1 MRILIYGINYSPE
14 LTGIGKYT
22 GEMGGWLAAEGHD
35 VRVVTAPPYYPEWR
49 VPEGYNNAY
58 SRSREGDVQVI
69 RCPLYVPAN
78 PSALTR
84 LLHLF
89 SFSASSAFPVL
100 GSFFWKPDIVIQVVP
115 TLFCSLQTLLLSWLT
130 GAKAVIHIQDY
141 EVDAMFELS
150 MASGGFVKRFA
161 YWAERK
167 ILNRFDTVSTISKGM
182 MKRAAEKGLNA
193 NNLVFFP
200 NWSELGRFRDVRPN
214 FVLLRELGV
223 DTRKQI
229 VLYSGNMGEKQGL
242 DTVLHAAK
250 MMESN
255 TEIHFLMVG
264 EGSAK
269 AKLEDL
275 ASTLSLTNI
284 TFCPLQPYA
293 KLPELLASA
302 ACHLVIQKSGAA
314 DAVLP
319 SKLTNIFA
327 VGGNSVITATKD
339 TTLGALCLEYD
350 GIATLVDPESVSALQ
365 DGILSTLAMAKPN
378 PVARQY
384 AQDHLDKDVIL
395 NRFMTEIVQ
404 KEASEQPSSSPL

>member
-1 MRILIYGINYSPE
+1 MKILIYGINYSPE

-22 GEMGGWLAAEGHD
+22 GEMASWLGAVGHD
-35 VRVVTAPPYYPEWR
+35 IRVVTAPPYYPEWR
-49 VPEGYNNAY
+49 VAEGYKNAY
-58 SRSREGDVQVI
+58 SRSYEGNVEVI
-69 RCPLYVPAN
+69 RCPLFVPSK

-89 SFSASSAFPVL
+89 SFSVSSAFPLL
-100 GSFFWKPDIVIQVVP
+100 GSFSWKPDIVIQVVP
-115 TLFCSLQTLLLSWLT
+115 TLFCSPQTLLLSRLT
-130 GAKAVIHIQDY
+130 GAKAIVHIQDY

-161 YWAERK
+161 YWLERK
-167 ILNRFDTVSTISKGM
+167 ILNRFDIVSTISEGM
-182 MKRAAEKGLNA
+182 MKRATEKGLDA
-193 NNLVFFP
+193 NNVVFFP
-200 NWSELGRFRDVRPN
+200 NWSELGRFDDAQPSLA
-214 FVLLRELGV
+214 LLRELGLDV
-223 DTRKQI
+223 YKMV

-250 MMESN
+250 GMKSN

-269 AKLEDL
+269 AKLEEL
-275 ASTLSLTNI
+275 ARTLSLTNV
-284 TFCPLQPYA
+284 TFRPLQPYA

-302 ACHLVIQKSGAA
+302 SCHLVIQKSGAA

-319 SKLTNIFA
+319 SKLTNILA

-339 TTLGALCLEYD
+339 TTLGSLCIEYD

-365 DGILSTLAMAKPN
+365 DGILATLAMPKPN
-378 PVARQY
+378 PIAKQY
-384 AQDHLDKDVIL
+384 AQDYLDKDMIL
-395 NRFMTEIVQ
+395 NRFLTEITQ
-404 KEASEQPSSSPL
+404 GETSE